1 MVSDAIEKAEEV
13 LKDVNEAARRHENK
27 QKLQELTRLVDT
39 EGLEVR
45 NILDINEALVALPTP
60 V

>member
-45 NILDINEALVALPTP
+45 NILDITEALVALPTP

>member
-45 NILDINEALVALPTP
+45 NILDITEALVALPTS

>member
-45 NILDINEALVALPTP
+45 NILDITEALVALLSL